1 MANNSIKYLIYTYN
15 QIKLIPL
22 IKLVK
27 NYGIIMFLSKFSSD
41 YYLLIL
47 LTKIIYFTLTK
58 QLFSSNL

>member
-58 QLFSSNL
+58 QLFSSI